1 MNKRDITPGVVPY
14 AGLQDRE
21 TRNPIPADQAGEGNS
36 DMPNDIDLFAF
47 NPHVSFHINSV
58 INSYTVHFMV
68 DTGTAVL
75 LLGTDTCKKNFYIN
89 SLDKSRV
96 GWGNPTQSQWYS

>member
-1 MNKRDITPGVVPY
+1 MPACKIGKLETPNA
-14 AGLQDRE
+14 AG
-21 TRNPIPADQAGEGNS
+21 QAGEGNS
-36 DMPNDIDLFAF
+36 DMPNDIIDLFAS

-58 INSYTVHFMV
+58 INSYTVHFIV

-75 LLGTDTCKKNFYIN
+75 LLDTDTWNKIKRNFYIN

-96 GWGNPTQSQWYS
+96 GWGHPTQSQWYS